1 MGFAAEFIEICS
13 RNGSM
18 TDPTKIGTS
27 KDSITNSTEISSRRD
42 HIADSAE
49 IGGKDDHTMNSHAR
63 RTKLC
68 QDRDQAQKHAAGYH
82 SGGHKMKTRRTV
94 AGGRKKSCD
103 KDTGK
108 QVMRRK
114 GSVKGI
120 DT

>member
-27 KDSITNSTEISSRRD
+27 KDSIINSTEISSRRD
-42 HIADSAE
+42 HITDSTE
-49 IGGKDDHTMNSHAR
+49 ISGKDDCTTNSHVR

-82 SGGHKMKTRRTV
+82 SGCTRQELGEQLPV
-94 AGGRKKSCD
+94 
-103 KDTGK
+103 
-108 QVMRRK
+108 RRK
-114 GSVKGI
+114 ESVRGLYHEPAYGWQ
-120 DT
+120 